1 MHFFKKAVYNS
12 AQLWYNMIM
21 KKGKDNLKTMSS
33 VNWVATDAKKA
44 NTTTVHGIDFSDDHH
59 LVKSGRL
66 MDDGIDLI
74 KCLIT
79 EDYKKFSNLPADA
92 AAIDYKDSSVP
103 RERMYYEFAT
113 TLNENKGSKYIK
125 IVTGGS
131 VWGFIV
137 NTHTDNKFKY
147 GDVLKAASWKAPTR
161 NFARGNVID
170 DSVEDLRNKTVR
182 WTGVRY

>member
-1 MHFFKKAVYNS
+1 
-12 AQLWYNMIM
+12 M

-79 EDYKKFSNLPADA
+79 EDYKKFSNLPVDA

-125 IVTGGS
+125 IETGSS

-137 NTHTDNKFKY
+137 NTHTDKKFKY
-147 GDVLKAASWKAPTR
+147 GDVLKAASWKAPAR